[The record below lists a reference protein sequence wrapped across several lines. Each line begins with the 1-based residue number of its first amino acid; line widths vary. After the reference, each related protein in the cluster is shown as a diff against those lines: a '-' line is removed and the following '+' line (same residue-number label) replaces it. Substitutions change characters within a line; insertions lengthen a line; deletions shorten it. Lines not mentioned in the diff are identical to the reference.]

1 MQVIFSYNGE
11 NILFSLSYEQF
22 KALQNLKQDKS
33 IIVSRLDKDNGVVV
47 MNKSS
52 CLSKMYD
59 ILSDNT
65 KFQSC
70 KLDNN
75 ISYLAK
81 FQRFLRSLKAKGIL
95 DNDDYKQLY
104 PSSASTPAMYGL
116 PKVHK
121 LAVPLRPILS
131 AIGSFNHEA
140 AKWLTGKLSFLRDH
154 PTNIKESFKFIDN
167 IKDECFQNKIM
178 VSFDVK
184 SLFTNIPV
192 SFTIKRIIDVL
203 YHNDRSS
210 NSNTLFNGF
219 NPTKMK
225 QFLEWVTKSGT
236 FLFNNEYFE
245 QKDGVPMGGKAS
257 NLFADVILSYNID
270 KAMEITPLQYKPFV
284 FYRYVDDCF
293 SVCNDKKSVIEFEKI
308 LYSIQYTLT
317 LLSQQNYNP
326 RIA

>member
-1 MQVIFSYNGE
+1 
-11 NILFSLSYEQF
+11 
-22 KALQNLKQDKS
+22 
-33 IIVSRLDKDNGVVV
+33 

-52 CLSKMYD
+52 YLSKMYD
-59 ILSDNT
+59 ILSDSN

-81 FQRFLRSLKAKGIL
+81 FQRFLRSLRAEGIL
-95 DNDDYKQLY
+95 DNAEYKQLY
-104 PSSASTPAMYGL
+104 PSSTTTPAMYGTV

-121 LAVPLRPILS
+121 PAVPLRPILS

-154 PTNIKESFKFIDN
+154 PTNIKDFFKFIDN
-167 IKDECFQNKIM
+167 IKDICFQNKIM

-184 SLFTNIPV
+184 SLFTNTVFLFHSPLNLI
-192 SFTIKRIIDVL
+192 IIDAL
-203 YHNDRSS
+203 YHNDKSS

-225 QFLEWVTKSGT
+225 QFLEWVTKSDA
-236 FLFNNEYFE
+236 FLFNNEYLE
-245 QKDGVPMGGKAS
+245 QIDGVPLGGKAS
-257 NLFADVILSYNID
+257 NLFADVIMNYSID
-270 KAMEITPLQYKPFV
+270 KAMEIIPLQYKPFV

-293 SVCNDKKSVIEFEKI
+293 SVFNDKKSVIEFEKI
-308 LYSIQYTLT
+308 LNSIHPNIALT
-317 LLSQQNYNP
+317 TELQSKNRLSFQNVLLVLFENPLIQNYIQNGTVLYLVDLKL
-326 RIA
+326 I